1 MSSVISRQSALDS
14 ENTIV
19 HIEHINGGND
29 MTHKFSNNG
38 FVPLH
43 LMMDRDGNLL
53 ADGMDNLELRM
64 WLHMARD
71 QRRNKP

>member
-1 MSSVISRQSALDS
+1 MSSIISRQSALDS

-29 MTHKFSNNG
+29 MTHKFSHNG

-43 LMMDRDGNLL
+43 LMLDSDSKLV
-53 ADGMDNLELRM
+53 ADGMDQFTLRL
-64 WLHMARD
+64 WLHMARN
-71 QRRNKP
+71 Q